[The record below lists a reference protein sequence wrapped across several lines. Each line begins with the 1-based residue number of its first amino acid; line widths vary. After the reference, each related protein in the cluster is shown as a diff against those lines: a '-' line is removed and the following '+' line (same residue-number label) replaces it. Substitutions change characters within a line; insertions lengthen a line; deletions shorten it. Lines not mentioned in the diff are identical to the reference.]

1 MTKEEMIETIRKTE
15 RKLEKELSATEKNG
29 MGSEAHRLTLASWAS
44 VYRLMEQL
52 EIEPDRGN
60 LT

>member
-1 MTKEEMIETIRKTE
+1 MTKEKMTEIIRETE
-15 RKLEKELSATEKNG
+15 RKLEKELSAVEKDG
-29 MGSEAHRLTLASWAS
+29 MGSVAHKLTLASWAS

-52 EIEPDRGN
+52 GIEPDRGN